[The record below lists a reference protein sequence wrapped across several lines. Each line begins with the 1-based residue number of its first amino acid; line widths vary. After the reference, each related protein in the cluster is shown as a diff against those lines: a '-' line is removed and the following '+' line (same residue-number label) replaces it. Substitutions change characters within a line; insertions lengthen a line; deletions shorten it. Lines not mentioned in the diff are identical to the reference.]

1 MTNREKLE
9 KSIECMNNKGGK
21 SADEWNMFL
30 LTEIADLLAIIADKM
45 GGEVENGNDD

>member
-9 KSIECMNNKGGK
+9 KDIECMNKKGGK

-30 LTEIADLLAIIADKM
+30 LTEIADLLAMIADKM
-45 GGEVENGNDD
+45 GVEVNNENNN

>member
-9 KSIECMNNKGGK
+9 KSIESMNKKGGK

-45 GGEVENGNDD
+45 GGVR

>member
-9 KSIECMNNKGGK
+9 KDIECMNKKGGK

-30 LTEIADLLAIIADKM
+30 LTEIADLLAMIADKM
-45 GGEVENGNDD
+45 GIDGGDGNEN

>member
-9 KSIECMNNKGGK
+9 KDIECMNKKGGK

-30 LTEIADLLAIIADKM
+30 LTEIANLLAIVLSNTTRAKVQ
-45 GGEVENGNDD
+45 GL